1 VNLLP
6 SLSDYN
12 TIKAPD
18 KERGLLAWEECN
30 MGSYLEVCGWSGCEK
45 IPVTVIGET
54 ASEFW
59 IEAVETTFLPGRGT
73 LKKGQPVYVPKMAVT
88 IDGGETHLALENG

>member
-1 VNLLP
+1 M
-6 SLSDYN
+6 
-12 TIKAPD
+12 
-18 KERGLLAWEECN
+18 LAWEDCN

-54 ASEFW
+54 ASEFR

-73 LKKGQPVYVPKMAVT
+73 FKKGQPVYVPKAAVT
-88 IDGGETHLALENG
+88 LDAGQNTSRACKLLSRVFPKAATGF